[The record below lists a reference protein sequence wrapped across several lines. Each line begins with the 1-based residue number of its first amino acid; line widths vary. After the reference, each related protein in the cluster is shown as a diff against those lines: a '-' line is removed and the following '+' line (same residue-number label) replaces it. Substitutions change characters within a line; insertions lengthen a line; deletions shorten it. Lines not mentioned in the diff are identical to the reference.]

1 MTAKVSYVDGEE
13 VSREVVSTKVITEP
27 VDREIVQGTATP
39 VSASGS
45 TGDGKIN
52 SGFIW
57 PLSGNA
63 YVSSGYGSRS
73 MGYHGGVD
81 ICLRGGTYG
90 ASVRAVA
97 SGTVIY
103 SGYMGSYGKLV
114 KIDHG
119 NGLQTYYGH
128 NSQLL
133 VSVGDTV
140 AQGETIA
147 KAGATGRV
155 TGPHVHLEV
164 RVNGSRR
171 NPMNYLP

>member
-1 MTAKVSYVDGEE
+1 
-13 VSREVVSTKVITEP
+13 
-27 VDREIVQGTATP
+27 
-39 VSASGS
+39 
-45 TGDGKIN
+45 
-52 SGFIW
+52 
-57 PLSGNA
+57 
-63 YVSSGYGSRS
+63 
-73 MGYHGGVD
+73 
-81 ICLRGGTYG
+81 
-90 ASVRAVA
+90 
-97 SGTVIY
+97 
-103 SGYMGSYGKLV
+103 MGSYGKLV